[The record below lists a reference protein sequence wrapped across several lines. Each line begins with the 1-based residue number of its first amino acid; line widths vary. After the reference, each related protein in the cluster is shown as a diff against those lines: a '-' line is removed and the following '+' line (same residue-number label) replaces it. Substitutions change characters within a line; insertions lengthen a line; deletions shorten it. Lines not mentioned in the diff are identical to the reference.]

1 MYNHPENIAQE
12 VHRRRHARQLSLEAY
27 FSSKTQ
33 TIINKNDIDTA
44 INTSNQQILNII
56 DVWMSE
62 GSGWTIEKESVLE
75 HFVNITKYAPL
86 RGGSYIELPRELRNA
101 SKGLINIKNEDDEY
115 FRWCHESRR

>member
-75 HFVNITKYAPL
+75 PFVNITKYAPL